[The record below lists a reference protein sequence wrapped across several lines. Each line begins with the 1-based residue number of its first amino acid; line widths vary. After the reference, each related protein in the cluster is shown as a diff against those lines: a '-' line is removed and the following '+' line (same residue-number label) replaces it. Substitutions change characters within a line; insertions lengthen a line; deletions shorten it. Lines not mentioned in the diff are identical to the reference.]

1 MNVISICTNTAAD
14 GSKRVPAGI
23 YEYFVYPLVYNTPG
37 AKIQLI
43 GISSCKVMVNQP
55 AFVGADQQ
63 DVVGS
68 SHGGDQ
74 AMALACIPFQCI
86 NGKHASLAI
95 PCKEIHI
102 GQTVL
107 RRCSSSDA
115 AATILV

>member
-1 MNVISICTNTAAD
+1 MHGKLQFFLPSFVNSVGKSNLLSERGKKKICT
-14 GSKRVPAGI
+14 
-23 YEYFVYPLVYNTPG
+23 
-37 AKIQLI
+37 I
-43 GISSCKVMVNQP
+43 GIGSCKVRVNQP
-55 AFVGADQQ
+55 AFDGADQQ

-74 AMALACIPFQCI
+74 AMALACIPFQSI
-86 NGKHASLAI
+86 NGEHANLAI
-95 PCKEIHI
+95 PCKGIQI

>member
-1 MNVISICTNTAAD
+1 MHGKLQFFPPSFVNSLGKSNLLSERGKKKICT
-14 GSKRVPAGI
+14 
-23 YEYFVYPLVYNTPG
+23 
-37 AKIQLI
+37 I
-43 GISSCKVMVNQP
+43 GIGSCKVMVNQP

-63 DVVGS
+63 DVGS

-74 AMALACIPFQCI
+74 AMALACIPFQSI
-86 NGKHASLAI
+86 NGEHASLAI
-95 PCKEIHI
+95 PCKGIQI